1 MKIFLYARK
10 SSESSERQVQSIN
23 DQLKV
28 MRKRA
33 NELWYTII
41 DEFTESMSAKKP
53 WRYRFNE
60 MINRI
65 EKWEVKW
72 VIAWKIDRL
81 SRNPIDTWTIQF
93 MLQNWKLDRI
103 ITSDREYYPYDAWLL
118 FSVESWMANQ
128 YIIDLRKNVERWVN
142 SKIEKWW
149 TPWALPEWYRRNH
162 DDKTV
167 IIDKENSILIRKI
180 FDLFLSWNYTVNQIK
195 DKANNEW
202 WYRTRKRRIMWWK
215 PLTTSLMYKILSN
228 IFYTW
233 NFMWKWK
240 EYPWKHTPII
250 TYSEY
255 DRVQKLLWK
264 KWRQR
269 PRIREYSYTG
279 IIKCWE
285 CWCMITAED
294 KFKHIESTWITH
306 QYTYYHCTR
315 KKVWHKCKQ
324 KVITVEKLES
334 QIIDIL
340 KSIEI
345 LPEFTEWAINIIK
358 RDFHKELEEREII
371 YNNLQKELKTQENK
385 LNNLTDMLLEE
396 RIDKDDFDRRKI
408 WIKNDIKETENKI
421 LNMSNRRDEKF
432 NNVTDF
438 FQFAST
444 AVRSFNEWNIM
455 SRRKIFNSLGQNFIL
470 KDWKLTIELNPWI
483 KPLEK
488 NAIEI
493 NKEYQRFETTK
504 KSTTISD
511 SNTLNVV
518 FSKWHPH

>member
-1 MKIFLYARK
+1 
-10 SSESSERQVQSIN
+10 
-23 DQLKV
+23 
-28 MRKRA
+28 
-33 NELWYTII
+33 
-41 DEFTESMSAKKP
+41 
-53 WRYRFNE
+53 
-60 MINRI
+60 
-65 EKWEVKW
+65 
-72 VIAWKIDRL
+72 
-81 SRNPIDTWTIQF
+81 
-93 MLQNWKLDRI
+93 
-103 ITSDREYYPYDAWLL
+103 
-118 FSVESWMANQ
+118 
-128 YIIDLRKNVERWVN
+128 
-142 SKIEKWW
+142 
-149 TPWALPEWYRRNH
+149 
-162 DDKTV
+162 
-167 IIDKENSILIRKI
+167 
-180 FDLFLSWNYTVNQIK
+180 
-195 DKANNEW
+195 
-202 WYRTRKRRIMWWK
+202 
-215 PLTTSLMYKILSN
+215 
-228 IFYTW
+228 
-233 NFMWKWK
+233 
-240 EYPWKHTPII
+240 
-250 TYSEY
+250 
-255 DRVQKLLWK
+255 
-264 KWRQR
+264 
-269 PRIREYSYTG
+269 
-279 IIKCWE
+279 
-285 CWCMITAED
+285 MITAED

-315 KKVWHKCKQ
+315 KKVWYKCKQ
-324 KVITVEKLES
+324 KVITVEKLEA

-408 WIKNDIKETENKI
+408 WIKNDIKETENRI

-444 AVRSFNEWNIM
+444 AVKSFNEWNIM